1 MIYMSTTDSIAN
13 HKILQH
19 GKIAWVEIKH
29 YYFDSAMDFA
39 VNELRDKAE
48 DAGYNA
54 VIGIHYSVRE
64 NEEGIFVTL
73 MGTLVNVE

>member
-1 MIYMSTTDSIAN
+1 MMFADRNRITIILYYDRISVFVYVHDS
-13 HKILQH
+13 
-19 GKIAWVEIKH
+19 
-29 YYFDSAMDFA
+29 SMDFA